1 MTLEDML
8 DEYEKEFK
16 TFVDDLQEKVNNGQC
31 DDKEIESIVST
42 QNELLKYLY
51 DAVTYAHESDY
62 PSHFS
67 SEIKKVQKIIQEF
80 KDEQSS

>member
-8 DEYEKEFK
+8 DDYEDEFK
-16 TFVDDLQEKVNNGQC
+16 GYLDELEQ
-31 DDKEIESIVST
+31 EIEENYDGRIQDIVST
-42 QNELLKYLY
+42 QNELLILLY

-67 SEIKKVQKIIQEF
+67 SEIKKVNKIVENFQ
-80 KDEQSS
+80 DDSS

>member
-8 DEYEKEFK
+8 DEYEDEFK
-16 TFVDDLQEKVNNGQC
+16 GFLDELEEKVDENH
-31 DDKEIESIVST
+31 DDEIQDIIST
-42 QNELLKYLY
+42 QNKLLVLLY

-67 SEIKKVQKIIQEF
+67 SEIKKVNKIVSNF
-80 KDEQSS
+80 KDEKV